1 MGTRKV
7 WGVKDRSFDKVF
19 EWVPAE
25 YGETETD
32 PLTRG
37 LSGDQL
43 VKDRSFDK
51 WGPASERQIL

>member
-1 MGTRKV
+1 MGTSKV

-32 PLTRG
+32 PLT
-37 LSGDQL
+37 SGDQL

-51 WGPASERQIL
+51 GFEWGPASERQIL